1 MDKVK
6 TINLLSLDRLNL
18 EEQASRQDYFRMSDD
33 AIVIINGDIHK
44 AQLFNKEE
52 IYQLMEPRFLLAM
65 QGWGDV
71 CINLQ
76 NYHIEKG
83 NIIITG
89 PDTIIEV
96 NEISDDARIAG
107 IVFRESIKVPEEI
120 VLKTSPT
127 ESAWVLRLVYLLWDV
142 IQLKP
147 YRRKTAQD
155 LLQAVVSG
163 VQEIKGAEDD
173 TIQSGGLTRAEE
185 LFIRFKR
192 LVHQHCKEQRS
203 IPFYADQLHVTPH
216 HLSALIK
223 KISNQSVMY
232 WINRATI
239 QEAKILLKT
248 NELMAYEVADRLK
261 FPTASAFSK
270 FFKRETGIT
279 PRMYQEHLRND

>member
-33 AIVIINGDIHK
+33 AIIIINGDIHK

-107 IVFRESIKVPEEI
+107 IVFRESIEVPEEI
-120 VLKTSPT
+120 VQ
-127 ESAWVLRLVYLLWDV
+127 
-142 IQLKP
+142 I
-147 YRRKTAQD
+147 
-155 LLQAVVSG
+155 G
-163 VQEIKGAEDD
+163 
-173 TIQSGGLTRAEE
+173 RA
-185 LFIRFKR
+185 
-192 LVHQHCKEQRS
+192 
-203 IPFYADQLHVTPH
+203 HV
-216 HLSALIK
+216 
-223 KISNQSVMY
+223 
-232 WINRATI
+232 
-239 QEAKILLKT
+239 
-248 NELMAYEVADRLK
+248 
-261 FPTASAFSK
+261 
-270 FFKRETGIT
+270 
-279 PRMYQEHLRND
+279 

>member
-1 MDKVK
+1 MCLSNTQNELSYCTILVKMNLEYKRIMLYLQSIIQKGKPMDKVK

-18 EEQASRQDYFRMSDD
+18 EEQASKQDYFRMSDD

-107 IVFRESIKVPEEI
+107 IVFRESIE
-120 VLKTSPT
+120 
-127 ESAWVLRLVYLLWDV
+127 
-142 IQLKP
+142 
-147 YRRKTAQD
+147 
-155 LLQAVVSG
+155 
-163 VQEIKGAEDD
+163 VQ
-173 TIQSGGLTRAEE
+173 
-185 LFIRFKR
+185 KR
-192 LVHQHCKEQRS
+192 L
-203 IPFYADQLHVTPH
+203 F
-216 HLSALIK
+216 
-223 KISNQSVMY
+223 
-232 WINRATI
+232 
-239 QEAKILLKT
+239 
-248 NELMAYEVADRLK
+248 
-261 FPTASAFSK
+261 
-270 FFKRETGIT
+270 
-279 PRMYQEHLRND
+279 

>member
-18 EEQASRQDYFRMSDD
+18 EEQASKQDYFRMSDD

-107 IVFRESIKVPEEI
+107 IVFRESIEIPEEI

-127 ESAWVLRLVYLLWDV
+127 ESAWVLRLIYLLWDV

-147 YRRKTAQD
+147 YRRKTVQN
-155 LLQAVVSG
+155 LLQTVVSG

-185 LFIRFKR
+185 LLFGSNDSFISTVRR
-192 LVHQHCKEQRS
+192 NGL
-203 IPFYADQLHVTPH
+203 Y
-216 HLSALIK
+216 LSMLANSMSRHI
-223 KISNQSVMY
+223 IC
-232 WINRATI
+232 R
-239 QEAKILLKT
+239 
-248 NELMAYEVADRLK
+248 
-261 FPTASAFSK
+261 
-270 FFKRETGIT
+270 
-279 PRMYQEHLRND
+279 H